1 MHTVITESGSVVGR
15 THKRLTCG
23 CDCSWLAGEMCVR
36 LHVVGKR
43 ALLAE
48 LHVTVGTRVGL
59 VAGVYFFMIG
69 QRRQLAKG
77 FVASLALVRFRIDV
91 CPLVIMQRAQ
101 LRESSLAHTALVRFH
116 QLVGLGRAVGARV
129 KSL

>member
-23 CDCSWLAGEMCVR
+23 CDCSWLAAGEMCVR

-43 ALLAE
+43 ALLSE
-48 LHVTVGTRVGL
+48 LHVAVGTRVGL

-77 FVASLALVRFRIDV
+77 FVASLTLVWFRIDV
-91 CPLVIMQRAQ
+91 CPLVIVQRAQ

-116 QLVGLGRAVGARV
+116 QLVSLWGAVGARV
-129 KSL
+129 